1 MTSRPRKGIVQNAR
15 LKILQGCFIIH
26 NYHLNLSLL
35 GDSLHERGDY
45 LARTRK
51 ENRSGSVRKLDNGIW
66 ECVIQSRYCN
76 PETGNPKRIKR
87 KGKTEAEATKNAQ
100 MELKRWEKQII
111 QGRDTRHN
119 KRKLFSEYMKEFP
132 DIFRA
137 AFGDRFWI
145 LTREEVIG
153 QKLFGTGRDHRLLR
167 DMLGDYL
174 AISVSDAT
182 IFLTHKE
189 AGLMPGGHA
198 GLTKEEMDIPLL
210 AIIK

>member
-1 MTSRPRKGIVQNAR
+1 M
-15 LKILQGCFIIH
+15 IH
-26 NYHLNLSLL
+26 NYHLKLSLL

-119 KRKLFSEYMKEFP
+119 KRKLFSEYMKEFLE
-132 DIFRA
+132 
-137 AFGDRFWI
+137 G
-145 LTREEVIG
+145 EV
-153 QKLFGTGRDHRLLR
+153 K
-167 DMLGDYL
+167 
-174 AISVSDAT
+174 S
-182 IFLTHKE
+182 
-189 AGLMPGGHA
+189 
-198 GLTKEEMDIPLL
+198 GLTDSGYHSYVRTMHANFFAYPISNY
-210 AIIK
+210 

>member
-1 MTSRPRKGIVQNAR
+1 MQNAR

-87 KGKTEAEATKNAQ
+87 KGKTEAEATKNVQ

-119 KRKLFSEYMKEFP
+119 KRKLFSEYMKEFLE
-132 DIFRA
+132 
-137 AFGDRFWI
+137 G
-145 LTREEVIG
+145 EV
-153 QKLFGTGRDHRLLR
+153 K
-167 DMLGDYL
+167 
-174 AISVSDAT
+174 S
-182 IFLTHKE
+182 
-189 AGLMPGGHA
+189 
-198 GLTKEEMDIPLL
+198 GLTDSGYHSYVRTMHANFFAYPISNY
-210 AIIK
+210 